1 MLFGGFQELIF
12 ISRSMRI
19 IQANNQALGAPVD
32 RINILAREAAKSLRE
47 IMLSPDFGASHVRP
61 QPRPAGDEDEVS
73 KEIGKKAVTPT
84 QRWVRSQWMYLRIRA
99 AIAGLDVFFS
109 LAGLFD
115 VVLSYMWSYQ
125 KVHTPLRSGLGGEI
139 EERMKDMAKEF
150 GVELDDSMFEG

>member
-1 MLFGGFQELIF
+1 
-12 ISRSMRI
+12 MRI

-47 IMLSPDFGASHVRP
+47 IMSNPNFSASQVRP
-61 QPRPAGDEDEVS
+61 RPCPAGDEDEVS
-73 KEIGKKAVTPT
+73 KEIGKEAGTPT
-84 QRWVRSQWMYLRIRA
+84 QRWIRAQWMYLRIRA

-109 LAGLFD
+109 LAGLVD

-125 KVHTPLRSGLGGEI
+125 KVYIPLRSGIGGEI

-150 GVELDDSMFEG
+150 GVELNDSMFEG